1 MCKIGED
8 GYPILS
14 ADIDINAIMK
24 QCGYS
29 NPISSESPENAPQSG
44 SLNNHKT
51 EQ

>member
-14 ADIDINAIMK
+14 PDIDINAIMK

-29 NPISSESPENAPQSG
+29 NPVSKSSENVPQSDF
-44 SLNNHKT
+44 LNNHKP